1 MPLSLIRGFLFHV
14 KFWDIFM
21 AFLLATVPFIFRCG
35 RRPHF
40 VRRAVACLVPVRLL
54 CLLFAYTYGG
64 SIAVEA
70 VYSGILLVIMICG
83 LLYCFEERLSNV
95 LFYFSAG
102 FATWYISD
110 RLFLV
115 VASVCRLNSSLVPY
129 FVERTPSHILLYI
142 SCFCVVY
149 LFIYF
154 TVGKKMHALGDS
166 EIPMQNA
173 LLFLLLDSMLTPIFY
188 FESGAISRYNL
199 FFYNLLNVGEII
211 FYVFMLLLQVQ
222 MLAAAKDRLEIGTMK
237 KLWAEEQKQ
246 YQLVKEN
253 IDAINIKCHDLKHQI
268 RNLRTAGQVDPA
280 YLDDLEKSV
289 SLYNSAVRTG
299 NETLDIVLTDKRL
312 HCATHGI
319 QFTCMADGSGVAF
332 METMDIFSLFGNI
345 LDNAIEC
352 ETNLPPDTRFI
363 HLAVRT
369 VNRMLTIH
377 AENHFEDSLQ
387 FRDGLPI
394 TTKADKDSHGY
405 GMMSVRHIV
414 EKYNGSFSISTQDK
428 LFQIDI
434 VMPIPEIQKK

>member
-1 MPLSLIRGFLFHV
+1 MVSLAFIRRFLFNV
-14 KFWDIFM
+14 KFWDIFV
-21 AFLLATVPFIFRCG
+21 AFLLATLPFIFRCS

-40 VRRAVACLVPVRLL
+40 VRWAIAWLVPIRLL
-54 CLLFAYTYGG
+54 CLFFAHTYGG
-64 SIAVEA
+64 NIAVEA
-70 VYSGILLVIMICG
+70 FYSAILLLLMIGG
-83 LLYCFEERLSNV
+83 LLCCFEEKLSNV
-95 LFYFSAG
+95 LFYFSSG

-115 VASVCRLNSSLVPY
+115 IASICRLNSSLVPY
-129 FVERTPSHILLYI
+129 FTERTPSHILLYI
-142 SCFCVVY
+142 TCFLVVY

-173 LLFLLLDSMLTPIFY
+173 LLFLLLDCMLTPIFY
-188 FESGAISRYNL
+188 FESGAISQYNI
-199 FFYNLLNVGEII
+199 FFYNLLNIGEII
-211 FYVFMLLLQVQ
+211 FYIFMLLLQVQ
-222 MLAAAKDRLEIGTMK
+222 MLAAAKDRVEISTMK
-237 KLWAEEQKQ
+237 KLWVEEQKQ

-268 RNLRTAGQVDPA
+268 RNLRTTGQVDPA
-280 YLDDLEKSV
+280 YLDDLERSV
-289 SLYNSAVRTG
+289 SIYNSAVRTG
-299 NETLDIVLTDKRL
+299 N
-312 HCATHGI
+312 
-319 QFTCMADGSGVAF
+319 
-332 METMDIFSLFGNI
+332 ETMDIFSLFGNI

-352 ETNLPPDTRFI
+352 ESLQPPEMRFI
-363 HLAVRT
+363 HLSVRT

-387 FRDGLPI
+387 FKDGLPV

-434 VMPIPEIQKK
+434 IMPIPCDDTGRSAG